1 MNKIK
6 MSAEKVTN
14 LHQVSYV
21 IQTIL
26 LLLLFKTLRE
36 PRI

>member
-14 LHQVSYV
+14 LHQASYV
-21 IQTIL
+21 IQTVL

>member
-21 IQTIL
+21 IQTPL
-26 LLLLFKTLRE
+26 LLLLLKTLRE
-36 PRI
+36 LRI